1 MKVGNFVLTMLEP
14 FLVQVRV
21 RGGLPDHLQFRV
33 TSESTS
39 TVIGLGSTTSI
50 GPTERQT
57 HFDEIWTSGTPSG
70 CNMFRQKEVFETEIA
85 IAGRKM

>member
-1 MKVGNFVLTMLEP
+1 MLEP

-21 RGGLPDHLQFRV
+21 SGGLPDHLQFRA

-39 TVIGLGSTTSI
+39 TVMGLGSTTSM

-57 HFDEIWTSGTPSG
+57 LFYSPSIG
-70 CNMFRQKEVFETEIA
+70 VFVYMVIFFVNLIEYKERSDSQE
-85 IAGRKM
+85 R